1 MNFGKRNVNKEIDTL
16 WPRGRWVF
24 NKIKAIILMFVL
36 VIAALAIYFGGKAA
50 YDYVMDTIAEAPEI
64 TVVDAT
70 PSGYISAIYDA
81 DGNQTTELVA
91 SGANRVYVTIE
102 DMPLNL
108 QHAFVAIEDERFY
121 EHHGIDMQG
130 IVRALFIGLSSGS
143 FSEGASTITQQ
154 LLKNNVFDNWT
165 SETGSDRFQRKMQ
178 EQYLALQL
186 EQQVS
191 KDWIMENYLNTINL
205 GQNTLGVQSA
215 SQRYFGKDVSDLTLS
230 ECATLAAITQNP
242 TGYNPI
248 SHPEEN
254 NERRLKVLE
263 NMLDQGYIT
272 NAEYEEAVADDVY
285 SRIIETNYS
294 YQNVSAT
301 ITSYFDDAL
310 TKQVI
315 QDLQDILGYTE
326 SQAYNTLYGGGIE
339 IYSTQDPEIQEICDN
354 AINDDELYDVE
365 KTYSFS
371 YALTIQQDE
380 DTVKNYSEQ
389 TMFNWLRDYKD
400 RTTLNYSSQEAA
412 QQDIIEYREWLL
424 SEYGGTV
431 LGENLVFTPQ
441 PQASM
446 TVIEQSTGQVKAL
459 VGGRGEKTASKTL
472 NRASD
477 TTMQPGST
485 FKIITT
491 YAPALDQGIISLA
504 SSFVDEEITY
514 SDGKVV
520 KNADGVYRGI
530 TTIREAITN
539 SINVIAILTSRE
551 LGLEECYQSAL
562 DFGISTLT
570 DTDIV
575 EALPLGGLT
584 NGVTNLELT
593 AAYAAIAN
601 GGIYNE
607 PILYTRIVDH
617 DGNVLLDRTPESHRV
632 IRENTAWL
640 LTSAMED
647 VVTEGTGTMTE
658 FEGMSIAGKTGT
670 TSQSRASWFV
680 GYTPYYT
687 CGVWGGYDDNTE
699 LSSTNFT
706 KLLWRRAMM
715 ELHEGLDDI
724 GFPMPAGIEECTV
737 CTESG
742 LLVGPS
748 CTSIRTEYFSNNDV
762 PTTVCNN
769 HTYVLVCNDS
779 GMLANEYCPNTSYR
793 SFVDGGAPTEFC
805 TMHTTWVTTWTPQQ
819 EVVYEEAAPA
829 NDETF
834 NEENAE
840 AAEDEAAAQ
849 AAAEQAAAEQAAA
862 EAAAAEQAAAEQAA
876 AEQAAAE
883 QAAAEAA
890 AAAQAAAD
898 QAAAEQ
904 AAAEAAA
911 SQEDPPPDG

>member
-1 MNFGKRNVNKEIDTL
+1 MNFSKRNVNKEIDSL
-16 WPRGRWVF
+16 WPKGRWVS
-24 NKIKAIILMFVL
+24 NKVKAIILMFVL
-36 VIAALAIYFGGKAA
+36 VIAVLSVYYAGRWA
-50 YDYVMDTIAEAPEI
+50 YDYLMDTLAETPEF

-70 PSGYISAIYDA
+70 PTGYISAIYDA

-91 SGANRVYVTIE
+91 SGANRIYVTLE
-102 DMPLNL
+102 DIPLNL

-121 EHHGIDMQG
+121 EHHGIDMKG

-165 SETGSDRFQRKMQ
+165 TETGEARVRRKLQ
-178 EQYLALQL
+178 EQYLALEL

-215 SQRYFGKDVSDLTLS
+215 SQRYFGKDVSELTLS

-285 SRIIETNYS
+285 SRIIETNYA
-294 YQNVSAT
+294 YQNVEAS
-301 ITSYFDDAL
+301 ISSYFDDAL

-315 QDLQDILGYTE
+315 KDLQDILGYTE

-339 IYSTQDPEIQEICDN
+339 IYSTQDPAIQEICDN
-354 AINDDELYDVE
+354 AVNNDDLYDVD
-365 KTYSFS
+365 KTISFS
-371 YALTIQQDE
+371 YALTIQEDD

-389 TMFNWLRDYKD
+389 TMFTWLRDHKD
-400 RTTLNYSSQEAA
+400 RTTLNYSSQDAAEA
-412 QQDIIEYREWLL
+412 DIYEYREWLL

-431 LGENLVFTPQ
+431 LGENIVFTPQ

-446 TVIEQSTGQVKAL
+446 SVVEQSTGQVKAL

-491 YAPALDQGIISLA
+491 YAPALDDGIISLA

-514 SDGKVV
+514 ADGKVV
-520 KNADGVYRGI
+520 KNADGVYRGT

-551 LGLEECYQSAL
+551 LTLEKCYESAL
-562 DFGISTLT
+562 NFGITTLT

-575 EALPLGGLT
+575 EALPLGGIT

-601 GGIYNE
+601 EGIYNE

-632 IRENTAWL
+632 VRDTTAWL

-647 VVTEGTGTMTE
+647 VVTQGTGTAAAFDGMTV
-658 FEGMSIAGKTGT
+658 AGKTGT

-687 CGVWGGYDDNTE
+687 CAVWGGYDDNTE
-699 LSSTNFT
+699 LASTNFT
-706 KLLWRRAMM
+706 KLIWRQAMM
-715 ELHEGLDDI
+715 EIHEGLEDI
-724 GFPMPAGIEECTV
+724 GFPMPAGIETCTV

-742 LLVGPS
+742 LLVGNS
-748 CTSIRTEYFSNNDV
+748 CTSIRTEYFANNDV
-762 PTTVCNN
+762 PTEVCNN
-769 HTYVLVCNDS
+769 HTYVLICNES
-779 GMLANEYCPNTSYR
+779 GMLANEYCPSTSYR
-793 SFVDGGAPTEFC
+793 SFVSGGAPTEYC
-805 TMHTTWVTTWTPQQ
+805 TIHTTWVASEYTPNT
-819 EVVYEEAAPA
+819 VTVEEAAPA
-829 NDETF
+829 NTETF
-834 NEENAE
+834 NESNEESSAPVEETPAYTEPEYTEPTENSGT
-840 AAEDEAAAQ
+840 D
-849 AAAEQAAAEQAAA
+849 
-862 EAAAAEQAAAEQAA
+862 
-876 AEQAAAE
+876 
-883 QAAAEAA
+883 
-890 AAAQAAAD
+890 
-898 QAAAEQ
+898 
-904 AAAEAAA
+904 
-911 SQEDPPPDG
+911 DGSSSGVTGGGGDNYDDNSGGGGETDDGSSEGGSEGDGGEGG